1 MGTVER
7 ETLIT
12 WMDFAVGLSK
22 EQKQKLSNLNDEK
35 LEHDYKM
42 MYLNKEVEIEEISYM
57 SEQEKVKNETYR
69 FCTQKVK

>member
-35 LEHDYKM
+35 LEHEYKM